1 MFETLDNHP
10 IPKALPDHI
19 GIIPDGG
26 RRWASQHH
34 CTLPESYLV
43 TRRLLRDMAEMLF
56 IRGVKELT
64 IYLSSIQNFRR
75 EHNEISAYIEAIGKS
90 MHMEIARLVK
100 INNLK
105 IVFAGNREILPAP
118 MKEAI
123 FRMEQRTEKNSGGR
137 LNLLLA
143 YDPYEEVLQAIAN
156 SHSYDRF
163 FRYLQVTTPVDLIIR
178 PGGTQLL
185 SNFLPLQSGFARLYF
200 SDKLFNDFTLEDLQG
215 VLNDFAGLNRRF
227 GN

>member
-10 IPKALPDHI
+10 IPKALPDHV

-43 TRRLLRDMAEMLF
+43 TRRLLRDMAALLF
-56 IRGVKELT
+56 SRGVKEIT
-64 IYLSSIQNFRR
+64 VYLSSIQNFRR
-75 EHNEISAYIEAIGKS
+75 DHNEISAYIEAIGKS
-90 MHMEIARLVK
+90 MHTEIARLVK
-100 INNLK
+100 SNNLK
-105 IVFAGNREILPAP
+105 IVFAGNREILPTP
-118 MKEAI
+118 LKEAI
-123 FRMEQRTEKNSGGR
+123 VKMEQRTEKNAGGR

-156 SHSYDRF
+156 SHSYDLF
-163 FRYLQVTTPVDLIIR
+163 YRYLQVTTPVDLIIR

-185 SNFLPLQSGFARLYF
+185 SNFLPLQSGFARLFF
-200 SDKLFNDFTLEDLQG
+200 SDKLFNDFTLEDLQN
-215 VLNDFAGLNRRF
+215 VLDDFAGLDRRF